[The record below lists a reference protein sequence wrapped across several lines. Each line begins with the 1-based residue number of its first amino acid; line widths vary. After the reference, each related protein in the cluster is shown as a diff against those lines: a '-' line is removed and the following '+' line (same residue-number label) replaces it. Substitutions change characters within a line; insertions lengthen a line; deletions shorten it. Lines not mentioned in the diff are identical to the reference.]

1 MKIGIFTAMESE
13 ARTFI
18 GNAPKTTIGMFSF
31 YTFNLGRH
39 QAVLCCPPN
48 VGEIAAASATQ
59 LLITHFGVDLVLNFG
74 IVGALTAEMSVLSTV
89 LVESVVHYQMDTSPI
104 DKGFVP
110 GQYIC
115 FDSIA
120 VPCDEKLLNIAKSV
134 VDLPTVRIA
143 SADRFVAQAEE
154 KTALNANFGAT
165 ICDMESAGILFTCKF
180 NNVPCL
186 MVKCISDSLFGAETE
201 YSVNIGKS
209 TANFFDLATK
219 IVEAL

>member
-18 GNAPKTTIGMFSF
+18 GNAAKTSIGKYNFYSF
-31 YTFNLGRH
+31 DLGQH
-39 QAVLCCPPN
+39 QAVLCCPPS
-48 VGEIAAASATQ
+48 VGEIAAAGATQ
-59 LLITHFGVDLVLNFG
+59 LLITHFGVDVVLNFG

-134 VDLPTVRIA
+134 VDLPAVRIA

-165 ICDMESAGILFTCKF
+165 ICDMESAGILFVCKF

-186 MVKCISDSLFGAETE
+186 MVKCISDSLFAVEGE
-201 YSVNIGKS
+201 YEANIGNS
-209 TANFFDLATK
+209 TAQFFHLATK
-219 IVEAL
+219 IAEAL

>member
-104 DKGFVP
+104 DKGFVA

-134 VDLPTVRIA
+134 VDLPAVRIA

>member
-1 MKIGIFTAMESE
+1 
-13 ARTFI
+13 
-18 GNAPKTTIGMFSF
+18 
-31 YTFNLGRH
+31 
-39 QAVLCCPPN
+39 
-48 VGEIAAASATQ
+48 
-59 LLITHFGVDLVLNFG
+59 
-74 IVGALTAEMSVLSTV
+74 MSVLSTV
-89 LVESVVHYQMDTSPI
+89 LVERVVHYQMDTSPI

-134 VDLPTVRIA
+134 VDLPAVRIA

>member
-1 MKIGIFTAMESE
+1 MKIGIFTAMQSE

-89 LVESVVHYQMDTSPI
+89 LVESVVHYQMDTSTI
-104 DKGFVP
+104 DKGFVA
-110 GQYIC
+110 GQYTC

-134 VDLPTVRIA
+134 VDLPAVRIA